1 MLARSTAW
9 QATKTYPAA
18 LRPKPNAS
26 VGAHLNY
33 PFEVPDGY
41 RSPAARAKDG
51 GPMVRSPGRS
61 PTSSPDTTIKYPRA
75 PSPLTISGCVC
86 LCFFFFIC
94 ESVLMHSCVCMDVCV
109 WMRGCG
115 GCIDICVHMYSRK
128 YIHTHNTNTNFLPTI
143 RARGRESP
151 LGDRGMGGISP
162 VSGADWSS
170 PRDGIVEYLEPKLDS
185 GIPFQRL
192 MVHCD

>member
-1 MLARSTAW
+1 VFCSGMLARSTAW

-61 PTSSPDTTIKYPRA
+61 PTSCPDTTIKYPRA

-86 LCFFFFIC
+86 LCG
-94 ESVLMHSCVCMDVCV
+94 VCVCVCV
-109 WMRGCG
+109 CVFAFVRVYLYIHVCGCG
-115 GCIDICVHMYSRK
+115 CLCVDAWVWWVYRYMCAYVL
-128 YIHTHNTNTNFLPTI
+128 T
-143 RARGRESP
+143 
-151 LGDRGMGGISP
+151 
-162 VSGADWSS
+162 
-170 PRDGIVEYLEPKLDS
+170 
-185 GIPFQRL
+185 
-192 MVHCD
+192 